1 MVWFH
6 IEDIWLGFPELFDG
20 LVGCLEAQSLQLL
33 GEVVSDEPVADMA
46 AQFIDRRVTEGFDG
60 GLLDGAHHP
69 FGLAVGPWVIGLGE
83 AMLDAVL
90 LADTAEDMADPSQW
104 AALVPLHELYAVA
117 QWEAAYRR
125 ATMP

>member
-1 MVWFH
+1 MR
-6 IEDIWLGFPELFDG
+6 I
-20 LVGCLEAQSLQLL
+20 
-33 GEVVSDEPVADMA
+33 SDWSSDVCSSDLPVADMA

-90 LADTAEDMADPSQW
+90 LADTAGDMADPSQW
-104 AALVPLHELYAVA
+104 AALVPQPELYAVA
-117 QWEAAYRR
+117 PWEEDYQR
-125 ATMP
+125 ATLPCYRPGPVSPAG

>member
-46 AQFIDRRVTEGFDG
+46 AQFIDRRVTEGVDG

-69 FGLAVGPWVIGLGE
+69 FGMAVGTWVLGLGE
-83 AMLDAVL
+83 AMPDAVL
-90 LADTAEDMADPSQW
+90 LAATAEAMDDPLQW
-104 AALVPLHELYAVA
+104 DGLVPL
-117 QWEAAYRR
+117 
-125 ATMP
+125 

>member
-69 FGLAVGPWVIGLGE
+69 FGLAVGPWVIGLGRSE
-83 AMLDAVL
+83 EH
-90 LADTAEDMADPSQW
+90 TS
-104 AALVPLHELYAVA
+104 ELQSLMRISYSVFGL
-117 QWEAAYRR
+117 EKKRNR
-125 ATMP
+125 ET

>member
-1 MVWFH
+1 
-6 IEDIWLGFPELFDG
+6 
-20 LVGCLEAQSLQLL
+20 
-33 GEVVSDEPVADMA
+33 MA

-83 AMLDAVL
+83 ALLDAVL

-117 QWEAAYRR
+117 HWEAGSEEQQSEIQSLMRLSYAGF
-125 ATMP
+125 

>member
-46 AQFIDRRVTEGFDG
+46 AQFLDRRVTEGFDG

-69 FGLAVGPWVIGLGE
+69 FGLAVGPWVIRPE
-83 AMLDAVL
+83 V
-90 LADTAEDMADPSQW
+90 
-104 AALVPLHELYAVA
+104 
-117 QWEAAYRR
+117 RR
-125 ATMP
+125 VGKVCSSTCRSWWCPDHLKKKS

>member
-1 MVWFH
+1 
-6 IEDIWLGFPELFDG
+6 
-20 LVGCLEAQSLQLL
+20 
-33 GEVVSDEPVADMA
+33 MA

-117 QWEAAYRR
+117 HWEAAYRS
-125 ATMP
+125 ATMPRSEEHTSELKSLMRISYAVLHSKQQIKTSNTIRTAPH

>member
-1 MVWFH
+1 MEWFH

-46 AQFIDRRVTEGFDG
+46 AQFIDRRVMEGFDG

-104 AALVPLHELYAVA
+104 AALVPLHELYAVIC
-117 QWEAAYRR
+117 QDGVD
-125 ATMP
+125 PGK